1 MSILK
6 SINEPCCG
14 RKVKYN
20 DGEYTIESIICDP
33 TTLERTLVLKNETE
47 GMYVKECDNKIEYL
61 DLIDE
66 SCIVRGDDVMY
77 NDEKY
82 EVMGK
87 ITFPNTY
94 TFLYHLYSYKTKK
107 FIAVNPS
114 DSHKIKKC

>member
-6 SINEPCCG
+6 LINGPCCG

-20 DGEYTIESIICDP
+20 DGEYTIESIIRDP
-33 TTLERTLVLKNETE
+33 ITFERSLILKNETE
-47 GMYVKECDNKIEYL
+47 GMHIKECDNKIEYL

-66 SCIVRGDDVMY
+66 SCIVKGDDVMY

-82 EVMGK
+82 EVRGK
-87 ITFPNTY
+87 LTCPNTY
-94 TFLYHLYSYKTKK
+94 TFAYHLYSYKTKK
-107 FIAVNPS
+107 CIVVNQS